1 VSHSTVCPGEAAVYP
16 LAVFLSAFTDT
27 IKKKGGGVL
36 MHSISD
42 KFAEKVIEN
51 NNMNELDSLKIRY
64 AIASLKSELTKTILF
79 IIIFYLLGSLNA
91 FLFTMLLIVPVRVFT
106 GGLHF
111 KTDIGCFLSS
121 LSFFLL
127 SVLILPQVPLSA
139 ITYQVILL
147 ISAVCIWLCPLAPS
161 SKRPIKKA
169 DRYLF
174 NKYLS
179 VLYSV
184 GYVIIFLF
192 VLYDQYLIRC
202 GIWAFCLQ
210 ALQLLLLGMNQI
222 YRRRYCH
229 D

>member
-1 VSHSTVCPGEAAVYP
+1 
-16 LAVFLSAFTDT
+16 
-27 IKKKGGGVL
+27 

-42 KFAEKVIEN
+42 RFAKKIIESN
-51 NNMNELDSLKIRY
+51 NLNTIDSLRICY
-64 AIASLKSELTKTILF
+64 ALTALKSELTKTILF
-79 IIIFYLLGSLNA
+79 IIIFYLLGFLDA
-91 FLFTMLLIVPVRVFT
+91 FLFTMLLIVPVRIFT

-127 SVLILPQVPLSA
+127 SVMFLPQMPLSPF
-139 ITYQVILL
+139 TYQVILL

-192 VLYDQYLIRC
+192 VLHDRYLIRC